1 MTQTKT
7 SRLLLI
13 VLIVFSCF
21 FMSAKPAQANIWDW
35 LGGIFKTESTTKS
48 VNSFKSVNA
57 DKEKFDAESISNIL
71 TNINLHSV
79 GMAAIPNDGSQSSSE
94 RKALEKE
101 LGYGVLGDIN
111 SGIVALYNPPASTRT
126 YVADVMKSA
135 KIIPEAQA
143 QGLGFSALDP
153 ILETWKSFRNLAYL
167 FFVVIFLIIGFMI
180 MFRTKVGQ
188 AAITA
193 QQAIPS
199 VIVAMLAVTF
209 SYAIAGF
216 MIDIMYVAMYVLASY
231 FTEGSKIISGN
242 IFSLVGLMF
251 QGTGAA
257 TQNAIEQF
265 MESALNIS
273 MVNYVG
279 QAVSWL
285 SSLMGTVIIGIAI
298 LFATFKV
305 FFELVK
311 TYVSVLIQ
319 IIFSPIILM
328 LGAFPGKNT
337 FGKWLKN
344 LAGNLILWPVVLLC
358 VLVQRM
364 LTAPIRSLNWTGNED
379 LIDSTFGGGFMPPFL
394 VGQGQGNIIPVIL
407 GIGILLVI
415 PEIMQQVKKSMGVEE
430 GIFGQLAGA
439 ALKQTKEGLPLG
451 GRIGGAAVGAGLGA
465 GTGILKGTL
474 GKDGRDHLS
483 RVSKAIRTGDR
494 HEIGASLEGLK
505 SNIIAKTG
513 EGARGGA
520 STGVNI
526 TSKIE
531 RKAGINQP
539 DILNP
544 LTTLIDTGE
553 LPWKNEEGKQA
564 TLGKFSGL
572 ASEEEKKKQAGRRD
586 FEDNADILKRK
597 FQGLPTKE

>member
-1 MTQTKT
+1 
-7 SRLLLI
+7 
-13 VLIVFSCF
+13 
-21 FMSAKPAQANIWDW
+21 MSVKPAQASILDW

-48 VNSFKSVNA
+48 VNSFKSINA

-79 GMAAIPNDGSQSSSE
+79 GMAALPDDGSQSSSE
-94 RKALEKE
+94 RKALENE
-101 LGYGVLGDIN
+101 IGYGVLGDIN
-111 SGIVALYNPPASTRT
+111 KGIVALYNPPASTRT

-216 MIDIMYVAMYVLASY
+216 MIDVMYVVMYVLAGY
-231 FTEGSKIISGN
+231 FTEGSDIINRNLFGL
-242 IFSLVGLMF
+242 IGLMF

-311 TYVSVLIQ
+311 TYVAILIQ

-364 LTAPIRSLNWTGNED
+364 LTAPIRSLNWSGNEA
-379 LIDSTFGGGFMPPFL
+379 LIDSSFGGGFMPPFL
-394 VGQGQGNIIPVIL
+394 VGQGQGNIVPVIL

-415 PEIMQQVKKSMGVEE
+415 PEIMQQVKKAIGVEE
-430 GIFGQLAGA
+430 GIFGQLAGDALKRIKSTKSVPEIGLPLAAGGFSGIKGGFDSYRDYMNYYKGGGSKRA
-439 ALKQTKEGLPLG
+439 ALKHAILG
-451 GRIGGAAVGAGLGA
+451 GKLTGQTDSSGNVMEMESKGALGGAGEGMNWARNINTKVQDVVSGNILRKNWAEEAYKNQVKKSSSTGKGGGKSDETKKDTPSAGSH
-465 GTGILKGTL
+465 L
-474 GKDGRDHLS
+474 GK
-483 RVSKAIRTGDR
+483 
-494 HEIGASLEGLK
+494 
-505 SNIIAKTG
+505 
-513 EGARGGA
+513 
-520 STGVNI
+520 
-526 TSKIE
+526 
-531 RKAGINQP
+531 AG
-539 DILNP
+539 
-544 LTTLIDTGE
+544 
-553 LPWKNEEGKQA
+553 
-564 TLGKFSGL
+564 S
-572 ASEEEKKKQAGRRD
+572 S
-586 FEDNADILKRK
+586 
-597 FQGLPTKE
+597 

>member
-1 MTQTKT
+1 MTRINT
-7 SRLLLI
+7 SRLLLT

-21 FMSAKPAQANIWDW
+21 FMSIKPAQASILDW
-35 LGGIFKTESTTKS
+35 LGGIFKTESTVKS

-71 TNINLHSV
+71 TNINLHAI
-79 GMAAIPNDGSQSSSE
+79 GMAAIPNDGSQSTSE

-101 LGYGVLGDIN
+101 IGYGVLGDVN

-231 FTEGSKIISGN
+231 FTEGSTIINMN
-242 IFSLVGLMF
+242 IFSLVGVMF
-251 QGTGAA
+251 KGTGGA

-265 MESALNIS
+265 MEDALNIGF
-273 MVNYVG
+273 VG
-279 QAVSWL
+279 EALAWL

-298 LFATFKV
+298 LFASFKV

-311 TYVSVLIQ
+311 TYVAVLIQ

-337 FGKWLKN
+337 FGKWIKN

-364 LTAPIRSLNWTGNED
+364 LTAPIRSLNWTGNEE
-379 LIDSTFGGGFMPPFL
+379 LIDGAFGGGFMPPFL

-430 GIFGQLAGA
+430 GIFGQLASA
-439 ALKQTKEGLPLG
+439 ALKQTKEAVPLG
-451 GRIGGAAVGAGLGA
+451 GRIASLGIGGATAAGKTIGN
-465 GTGILKGTL
+465 IP
-474 GKDGRDHLS
+474 R
-483 RVSKAIRTGDR
+483 AITGDPR
-494 HEIGASLEGLK
+494 NIGRNLVQGVPKAFVGGARAGFSATHRLSKSIGA
-505 SNIIAKTG
+505 
-513 EGARGGA
+513 
-520 STGVNI
+520 
-526 TSKIE
+526 
-531 RKAGINQP
+531 NQP
-539 DILNP
+539 DIANLITNPMDDVFLNEDLQKERSMLQLGEDINQRIAP
-544 LTTLIDTGE
+544 HSGASLI
-553 LPWKNEEGKQA
+553 P
-564 TLGKFSGL
+564 
-572 ASEEEKKKQAGRRD
+572 KKWTQKLRAK
-586 FEDNADILKRK
+586 ADSAK
-597 FQGLPTKE
+597 

>member
-1 MTQTKT
+1 MTRINT
-7 SRLLLI
+7 SRLLLT

-21 FMSAKPAQANIWDW
+21 FMSIKPAQASILDW
-35 LGGIFKTESTTKS
+35 LGGIFKTESTVKS

-71 TNINLHSV
+71 TNINLHAI
-79 GMAAIPNDGSQSSSE
+79 GMAAIPNDGSQSTSE

-101 LGYGVLGDIN
+101 IGYGVLGDVN

-231 FTEGSKIISGN
+231 FTEGSTIINMN
-242 IFSLVGLMF
+242 IFSLVGVMF
-251 QGTGAA
+251 KGTGGA

-265 MESALNIS
+265 MEDALNIGF
-273 MVNYVG
+273 VG
-279 QAVSWL
+279 EALAWL

-298 LFATFKV
+298 LFASFKV

-311 TYVSVLIQ
+311 TYVAVLIQ

-337 FGKWLKN
+337 FGKWIKN

-364 LTAPIRSLNWTGNED
+364 LTAPIRSLNWTGNEE
-379 LIDSTFGGGFMPPFL
+379 LIDGAFGGGFMPPFL

-415 PEIMQQVKKSMGVEE
+415 PEIMQQVKKAMGVED
-430 GIFGQLAGA
+430 GVFGQLAGD
-439 ALKQTKEGLPLG
+439 ALKRVQS
-451 GRIGGAAVGAGLGA
+451 AAAAPKKVAEA
-465 GTGILKGTL
+465 QPFDFFSDTAHMQHYLKTS
-474 GKDGRDHLS
+474 GKDTGLERLIVGSRSERAERLNRLEEDRRHGVATQDKIKYGGIFGALS
-483 RVSKAIRTGDR
+483 KGQKNVIQVEQEVSG
-494 HEIGASLEGLK
+494 
-505 SNIIAKTG
+505 G
-513 EGARGGA
+513 EGADK
-520 STGVNI
+520 T
-526 TSKIE
+526 
-531 RKAGINQP
+531 
-539 DILNP
+539 
-544 LTTLIDTGE
+544 
-553 LPWKNEEGKQA
+553 
-564 TLGKFSGL
+564 
-572 ASEEEKKKQAGRRD
+572 
-586 FEDNADILKRK
+586 
-597 FQGLPTKE
+597 

>member
-1 MTQTKT
+1 MTRINT
-7 SRLLLI
+7 SRLLLT

-21 FMSAKPAQANIWDW
+21 FMSIKPAQASILDW
-35 LGGIFKTESTTKS
+35 LGGIFKTESTVKS

-71 TNINLHSV
+71 TNINLHAI
-79 GMAAIPNDGSQSSSE
+79 GMAAIPNDGSQSTSE

-101 LGYGVLGDIN
+101 IGYGVLGDVN

-231 FTEGSKIISGN
+231 FTEGSTIINMN
-242 IFSLVGLMF
+242 IFGLVGVMF
-251 QGTGAA
+251 KGTGGA

-265 MESALNIS
+265 MEDALNIGF
-273 MVNYVG
+273 VG
-279 QAVSWL
+279 EALAWL

-298 LFATFKV
+298 LFASFKV

-311 TYVSVLIQ
+311 TYVAVLIQ

-337 FGKWLKN
+337 FGKWIKN

-364 LTAPIRSLNWTGNED
+364 LTAPIRSLNWTGNEE
-379 LIDSTFGGGFMPPFL
+379 LIDTSFGGGFMPPFL

-415 PEIMQQVKKSMGVEE
+415 PEIMQQVKKAMGVED
-430 GIFGQLAGA
+430 GVFGQLAGD
-439 ALKQTKEGLPLG
+439 ALKRVQS
-451 GRIGGAAVGAGLGA
+451 AAAAPKKVAEA
-465 GTGILKGTL
+465 QPFDFFSDTAHMQHYLKTS
-474 GKDGRDHLS
+474 GKDTGLERLIVGSRSERAERLNRLEEDRRHGVATQDKIKYGGIFGALS
-483 RVSKAIRTGDR
+483 KGQKNVIQVEQEVSG
-494 HEIGASLEGLK
+494 
-505 SNIIAKTG
+505 G
-513 EGARGGA
+513 EGADK
-520 STGVNI
+520 T
-526 TSKIE
+526 
-531 RKAGINQP
+531 
-539 DILNP
+539 
-544 LTTLIDTGE
+544 
-553 LPWKNEEGKQA
+553 
-564 TLGKFSGL
+564 
-572 ASEEEKKKQAGRRD
+572 
-586 FEDNADILKRK
+586 
-597 FQGLPTKE
+597 

>member
-21 FMSAKPAQANIWDW
+21 FMSVKPAQASILDW

-79 GMAAIPNDGSQSSSE
+79 GMAALPNDGSQSSSE
-94 RKALEKE
+94 RKALENKI
-101 LGYGVLGDIN
+101 GYGVLGDIN
-111 SGIVALYNPPASTRT
+111 KGIVALYNPPANTRT

-231 FTEGSKIISGN
+231 FTEGSDIVNRNMFG
-242 IFSLVGLMF
+242 LVGLMF
-251 QGTGAA
+251 QGTRAA

-311 TYVSVLIQ
+311 TYVAVLIQ

-364 LTAPIRSLNWTGNED
+364 LTAPIRSLNWTGNEA
-379 LIDSTFGGGFMPPFL
+379 LIDSSFGGGFMPPFL

-415 PEIMQQVKKSMGVEE
+415 PEIMQQVKKAIGVEE
-430 GIFGQLAGA
+430 GIFGQLAGDAWKKVKTTSDTAMPLGSA
-439 ALKQTKEGLPLG
+439 ALGA
-451 GRIGGAAVGAGLGA
+451 IGGGARAGLAYAKDHKETATARDIFSHAIKGYESTPDKGDPVKYGGLA
-465 GTGILKGTL
+465 GGLRSGFKVGQKINTVIPNII
-474 GKDGRDHLS
+474 S
-483 RVSKAIRTGDR
+483 GDF
-494 HEIGASLEGLK
+494 AK
-505 SNIIAKTG
+505 SNIAEQLANQLQKDKSKEKDNTPVPQQPV
-513 EGARGGA
+513 E
-520 STGVNI
+520 
-526 TSKIE
+526 TS
-531 RKAGINQP
+531 
-539 DILNP
+539 
-544 LTTLIDTGE
+544 
-553 LPWKNEEGKQA
+553 
-564 TLGKFSGL
+564 
-572 ASEEEKKKQAGRRD
+572 
-586 FEDNADILKRK
+586 
-597 FQGLPTKE
+597 

>member
-1 MTQTKT
+1 MTRINT
-7 SRLLLI
+7 SRLLLT

-21 FMSAKPAQANIWDW
+21 FMSIKPAQADVWEW
-35 LGGIFKTESTTKS
+35 LGGIFKTESTAKS

-71 TNINLHSV
+71 TNINIHTV
-79 GMAAIPNDGSQSSSE
+79 GMGAIPEQTQAKLSQAE
-94 RKALEKE
+94 RKSLEKE
-101 LGYGVLGDIN
+101 IGYGVLGDVN

-216 MIDIMYVAMYVLASY
+216 MIDIMYVVMYVLASY
-231 FTEGSKIISGN
+231 FTEGSTIINMN
-242 IFSLVGLMF
+242 IFSLVGVMF
-251 QGTGAA
+251 KGTGGA

-265 MESALNIS
+265 MEDALNIGF
-273 MVNYVG
+273 VG
-279 QAVSWL
+279 EALAWL

-298 LFATFKV
+298 LFASFKV

-311 TYVSVLIQ
+311 TYVAVLIQ

-337 FGKWLKN
+337 FGKWIKN

-364 LTAPIRSLNWTGNED
+364 LTAPIRSLNWTGNEE
-379 LIDSTFGGGFMPPFL
+379 LIDGAFGGGFMPPFL

-430 GIFGQLAGA
+430 GIFGQLAGDAWKKVKATSDTAMPLGSA
-439 ALKQTKEGLPLG
+439 ALGA
-451 GRIGGAAVGAGLGA
+451 IGGGARAGFAYAKDHKETATARDIFSHAIKGYESTPDKGDPVKYGGLAGGLRSGFKVGQQIN
-465 GTGILKGTL
+465 T
-474 GKDGRDHLS
+474 
-483 RVSKAIRTGDR
+483 VVP
-494 HEIGASLEGLK
+494 
-505 SNIIAKTG
+505 NIISGDFAKN
-513 EGARGGA
+513 
-520 STGVNI
+520 NI
-526 TSKIE
+526 AEQLANQLQKDKSKEKDNTPVPQQPVETS
-531 RKAGINQP
+531 
-539 DILNP
+539 
-544 LTTLIDTGE
+544 
-553 LPWKNEEGKQA
+553 
-564 TLGKFSGL
+564 
-572 ASEEEKKKQAGRRD
+572 
-586 FEDNADILKRK
+586 
-597 FQGLPTKE
+597 

>member
-21 FMSAKPAQANIWDW
+21 FMSVKPAQASILDW

-79 GMAAIPNDGSQSSSE
+79 GMAALPNDGSQSSSE
-94 RKALEKE
+94 RKALENE
-101 LGYGVLGDIN
+101 IGYGVLGDIN
-111 SGIVALYNPPASTRT
+111 KGIVALYNPPANTRT

-231 FTEGSKIISGN
+231 FTEGSDIVNRNMFG
-242 IFSLVGLMF
+242 LVGLMF

-311 TYVSVLIQ
+311 TYVAVLIQ

-337 FGKWLKN
+337 FGKWIKN

-364 LTAPIRSLNWTGNED
+364 LTAPIRSLNWTGNEE
-379 LIDSTFGGGFMPPFL
+379 LIDSSFGGGFMPPFL

-415 PEIMQQVKKSMGVEE
+415 PEIMQQVKKAIGVEE
-430 GIFGQLAGA
+430 GIFGQLAKQAWDRTKGA
-439 ALKQTKEGLPLG
+439 AVSAPT
-451 GRIGGAAVGAGLGA
+451 IGGATYGLGE
-465 GTGILKGTL
+465 GMFKGIRASSGQGLDVAIPTIFKQVKSSVGERVQQ
-474 GKDGRDHLS
+474 GGERGRKVNSVLS
-483 RVSKAIRTGDR
+483 GEFVKPDNWEKMLIQQNAAEIKA
-494 HEIGASLEGLK
+494 K
-505 SNIIAKTG
+505 KAK
-513 EGARGGA
+513 E
-520 STGVNI
+520 
-526 TSKIE
+526 K
-531 RKAGINQP
+531 
-539 DILNP
+539 L
-544 LTTLIDTGE
+544 
-553 LPWKNEEGKQA
+553 
-564 TLGKFSGL
+564 
-572 ASEEEKKKQAGRRD
+572 EKKTSTDENEVD
-586 FEDNADILKRK
+586 FNI
-597 FQGLPTKE
+597 

>member
-1 MTQTKT
+1 MTQTRT
-7 SRLLLI
+7 SRLLL
-13 VLIVFSCF
+13 VFLLVFSCF
-21 FMSAKPAQANIWDW
+21 FMSAKPAQASILDW

-48 VNSFKSVNA
+48 VNSFKSINA

-79 GMAAIPNDGSQSSSE
+79 GMAAIPNDGAQSTSE

-364 LTAPIRSLNWTGNED
+364 LTAPIRSLNWSGNEA

-394 VGQGQGNIIPVIL
+394 IGQGQGNIIPVIL

-415 PEIMQQVKKSMGVEE
+415 PEIMQQVKKTMGVEE
-430 GIFGQLAGA
+430 GIFGQLAGDA
-439 ALKQTKEGLPLG
+439 WKRVKEASNPGMK
-451 GRIGGAAVGAGLGA
+451 IAGAGASLGLGA
-465 GTGILKGTL
+465 AGALGGGALGFASGGGSIEERMAKAKDWAGKGAL
-474 GKDGRDHLS
+474 GGALAPTI
-483 RVSKAIRTGDR
+483 VTKAPKFIKGMTEFTVRQAEQGMVTR
-494 HEIGASLEGLK
+494 A
-505 SNIIAKTG
+505 G
-513 EGARGGA
+513 EYIQQKARGSAAEKVVGQV
-520 STGVNI
+520 TGLI
-526 TSKIE
+526 GSQKGG
-531 RKAGINQP
+531 KNQSNYSP
-539 DILNP
+539 EENENV
-544 LTTLIDTGE
+544 TG
-553 LPWKNEEGKQA
+553 
-564 TLGKFSGL
+564 
-572 ASEEEKKKQAGRRD
+572 
-586 FEDNADILKRK
+586 
-597 FQGLPTKE
+597 

>member
-1 MTQTKT
+1 MINDWVSSIFNIKEATT
-7 SRLLLI
+7 SYSNAI
-13 VLIVFSCF
+13 VEEGVAQEKNVSSTWANSFNYINGSVYGGETFSK
-21 FMSAKPAQANIWDW
+21 M
-35 LGGIFKTESTTKS
+35 GGITG
-48 VNSFKSVNA
+48 
-57 DKEKFDAESISNIL
+57 KEKL
-71 TNINLHSV
+71 
-79 GMAAIPNDGSQSSSE
+79 
-94 RKALEKE
+94 ALEKA
-101 LGYGVLGDIN
+101 LGNGLIGSVN
-111 SGIVALYNPPASTRT
+111 KGIVALYNPPASTHT
-126 YVADVMKSA
+126 YVADLMKSA

-216 MIDIMYVAMYVLASY
+216 MIDLMYVAMYVLASY
-231 FTEGSKIISGN
+231 FTEGPELITRN
-242 IFSLVGLMF
+242 VFNFVGLMF
-251 QGTGAA
+251 KGTGGA

-265 MESALNIS
+265 MEDALNIG
-273 MVNYVG
+273 YVG
-279 QAVSWL
+279 EAIAWL
-285 SSLMGTVIIGIAI
+285 SSLLGTVIIGIAI

-337 FGKWLKN
+337 FGKWIKN

-364 LTAPIRSLNWTGNED
+364 LTAPIRSLQGTGQELDNA
-379 LIDSTFGGGFMPPFL
+379 FGGGFIPPFL

-415 PEIMQQVKKSMGVEE
+415 PEIMQQVKKAMGVED
-430 GIFGQLAGA
+430 GIFGQLAGSA
-439 ALKQTKEGLPLG
+439 QGMIKSAWSGGKIDGLPFSSPYGVKDAASLG
-451 GRIGGAAVGAGLGA
+451 GRFIGEGVKGAGRK
-465 GTGILKGTL
+465 ILLRSRKPMVPNDLRFGDNNDVFPEEFPVSTTTEKG
-474 GKDGRDHLS
+474 KQN
-483 RVSKAIRTGDR
+483 A
-494 HEIGASLEGLK
+494 EINEMAKKVNQK
-505 SNIIAKTG
+505 SNNQTNTPIEDIADL
-513 EGARGGA
+513 
-520 STGVNI
+520 V
-526 TSKIE
+526 
-531 RKAGINQP
+531 
-539 DILNP
+539 
-544 LTTLIDTGE
+544 
-553 LPWKNEEGKQA
+553 
-564 TLGKFSGL
+564 
-572 ASEEEKKKQAGRRD
+572 
-586 FEDNADILKRK
+586 
-597 FQGLPTKE
+597 

>member
-1 MTQTKT
+1 
-7 SRLLLI
+7 
-13 VLIVFSCF
+13 
-21 FMSAKPAQANIWDW
+21 MSIKPAQASILDW
-35 LGGIFKTESTTKS
+35 LGGIFKTESTVKS

-71 TNINLHSV
+71 TNINLHAI
-79 GMAAIPNDGSQSSSE
+79 GMAAIPNDGSQSTSE

-101 LGYGVLGDIN
+101 IGYGVLGDVN

-231 FTEGSKIISGN
+231 FTEGSTIINMN
-242 IFSLVGLMF
+242 IFGLVGVMF
-251 QGTGAA
+251 KGTGGA

-265 MESALNIS
+265 MEDALNIGF
-273 MVNYVG
+273 VG
-279 QAVSWL
+279 EALAWL

-298 LFATFKV
+298 LFASFKV

-311 TYVSVLIQ
+311 TYVAVLIQ

-337 FGKWLKN
+337 FGKWIKN

-364 LTAPIRSLNWTGNED
+364 LTAPIRSLNWTGNEE
-379 LIDSTFGGGFMPPFL
+379 LIDTSFGGGFMPPFL

-415 PEIMQQVKKSMGVEE
+415 PEIMQQVKKAMGVED
-430 GIFGQLAGA
+430 GVFGQLAGD
-439 ALKQTKEGLPLG
+439 ALKRVQS
-451 GRIGGAAVGAGLGA
+451 AAAAPKKVAEA
-465 GTGILKGTL
+465 QPFDFFSDTAHMQHYLKTS
-474 GKDGRDHLS
+474 GKDTGLERLIVGSRSERAERLNRLEEDRRHGVATQDKIKYGGIFGALS
-483 RVSKAIRTGDR
+483 KGQKNVIQVEQEVSG
-494 HEIGASLEGLK
+494 
-505 SNIIAKTG
+505 G
-513 EGARGGA
+513 EGADK
-520 STGVNI
+520 T
-526 TSKIE
+526 
-531 RKAGINQP
+531 
-539 DILNP
+539 
-544 LTTLIDTGE
+544 
-553 LPWKNEEGKQA
+553 
-564 TLGKFSGL
+564 
-572 ASEEEKKKQAGRRD
+572 
-586 FEDNADILKRK
+586 
-597 FQGLPTKE
+597 

>member
-1 MTQTKT
+1 MTRIKA
-7 SRLLLI
+7 SRLLLTL
-13 VLIVFSCF
+13 LIIFSCF
-21 FMSAKPAQANIWDW
+21 FTSVKPAQASILDW

-71 TNINLHSV
+71 TNINLHAI
-79 GMAAIPNDGSQSSSE
+79 GMAAIPNDGSQSTSE

-216 MIDIMYVAMYVLASY
+216 MIDIMYVAMYILASY
-231 FTEGSKIISGN
+231 FTEGSSIINMN
-242 IFSLVGLMF
+242 IFSLVGVMF
-251 QGTGAA
+251 KGTGGA

-265 MESALNIS
+265 MEDAINIS
-273 MVNYVG
+273 YVG
-279 QAVSWL
+279 GAVAWL

-337 FGKWLKN
+337 FSKWLKN

-358 VLVQRM
+358 ILVQRM
-364 LTAPIRSLNWTGNED
+364 LTAPIRSLNWTGNEA

-394 VGQGQGNIIPVIL
+394 IGQGQGAIIPVIL

-415 PEIMQQVKKSMGVEE
+415 PEIMQQVKKAMGVEE
-430 GIFGQLAGA
+430 GIFGQLAGD
-439 ALKQTKEGLPLG
+439 ALKTIQG
-451 GRIGGAAVGAGLGA
+451 GVKHAGTATAFGSAGIGGGIEAVRAAKAYREDKDVNATFL
-465 GTGILKGTL
+465 GTL
-474 GKDGRDHLS
+474 QAARKGYDRKNKDGSTYHFGGLS
-483 RVSKAIRTGDR
+483 GGVKSGYEWANQKIRVPMDR
-494 HEIGASLEGLK
+494 FVEGRFLDPEDMTKTLSAMLEGKKKEEATKPAK
-505 SNIIAKTG
+505 SNYK
-513 EGARGGA
+513 
-520 STGVNI
+520 
-526 TSKIE
+526 K
-531 RKAGINQP
+531 
-539 DILNP
+539 
-544 LTTLIDTGE
+544 
-553 LPWKNEEGKQA
+553 
-564 TLGKFSGL
+564 SG
-572 ASEEEKKKQAGRRD
+572 
-586 FEDNADILKRK
+586 
-597 FQGLPTKE
+597 T

>member
-1 MTQTKT
+1 
-7 SRLLLI
+7 
-13 VLIVFSCF
+13 
-21 FMSAKPAQANIWDW
+21 MSAKPAQANVFDW
-35 LGGIFKTESTTKS
+35 LQGIFTKSATEKS
-48 VNSFKSVNA
+48 VNSFGSKNA
-57 DKEKFDAESISNIL
+57 DKEKFDAESLSNTL
-71 TNINLHSV
+71 TNINLHAI
-79 GMAAIPNDGSQSSSE
+79 GMAAVPNDGSISSSE

-111 SGIVALYNPPASTRT
+111 SGIVALYNPPASART
-126 YVADVMKSA
+126 YVADLMKSA

-216 MIDIMYVAMYVLASY
+216 MIDIMYVVMYVLASY
-231 FTEGSKIISGN
+231 FTEGSEIINGN
-242 IFSLVGLMF
+242 IFGLVGLMF
-251 QGTGAA
+251 KGTGGA

-265 MESALNIS
+265 MEDALNIGF
-273 MVNYVG
+273 VG
-279 QAVSWL
+279 EAIAWL
-285 SSLMGTVIIGIAI
+285 SSLLGTVIIGIAI

-328 LGAFPGKNT
+328 LGALPGKNA
-337 FGKWLKN
+337 FGNWIKN

-364 LTAPIRSLNWTGNED
+364 LTAPIRSLQGTGD
-379 LIDSTFGGGFMPPFL
+379 TLDSAFGGGFMPPFL
-394 VGQGQGNIIPVIL
+394 VGQGQGSIIPVIL

-415 PEIMQQVKKSMGVEE
+415 PEIMQQVKKAMGVEE
-430 GIFGQLAGA
+430 GVFGQLASSAFKNVKNATVYTPPITRGA
-439 ALKQTKEGLPLG
+439 Y
-451 GRIGGAAVGAGLGA
+451 GLGKGVFEGVRSSKGQGLDVTIPA
-465 GTGILKGTL
+465 IGKAVKTNMGIQIAKGNEEARGLDTL
-474 GKDGRDHLS
+474 
-483 RVSKAIRTGDR
+483 
-494 HEIGASLEGLK
+494 LEGK
-505 SNIIAKTG
+505 SFDPNNWEKALVSQAYNK
-513 EGARGGA
+513 E
-520 STGVNI
+520 
-526 TSKIE
+526 KI
-531 RKAGINQP
+531 KA
-539 DILNP
+539 
-544 LTTLIDTGE
+544 
-553 LPWKNEEGKQA
+553 A
-564 TLGKFSGL
+564 
-572 ASEEEKKKQAGRRD
+572 EEKKAKETATTGNEVD
-586 FEDNADILKRK
+586 F
-597 FQGLPTKE
+597 QV

>member
-1 MTQTKT
+1 MTRINT
-7 SRLLLI
+7 SRLLLT

-21 FMSAKPAQANIWDW
+21 FMSIKPAQAGVFDW
-35 LGGIFKTESTTKS
+35 LKGIFTNDSTEKS
-48 VNSFKSVNA
+48 VNSFGSKNA
-57 DKEKFDAESISNIL
+57 DKEKFDAESLSNTL
-71 TNINLHSV
+71 TNINLHAI
-79 GMAAIPNDGSQSSSE
+79 GMAAVPDDGSMSTSE
-94 RKALEKE
+94 RKALEKQ

-111 SGIVALYNPPASTRT
+111 SGIVALYTPPASART

-135 KIIPEAQA
+135 RIIPEAQA

-216 MIDIMYVAMYVLASY
+216 MIDIMYVVMYVLAGY
-231 FTEGSKIISGN
+231 FTEGPEIITRNMFG
-242 IFSLVGLMF
+242 LVGLMF
-251 QGTGAA
+251 KGTGGA

-265 MESALNIS
+265 MEDALNIGL
-273 MVNYVG
+273 VG
-279 QAVSWL
+279 EAVAWL

-311 TYVSVLIQ
+311 TYVAVLIQ

-337 FGKWLKN
+337 FGKWIKN
-344 LAGNLILWPVVLLC
+344 LAGNLILWPVVLIC

-364 LTAPIRSLNWTGNED
+364 LTAPIRSLQGMDDAIN
-379 LIDSTFGGGFMPPFL
+379 SSFGGGFMPPFL
-394 VGQGQGNIIPVIL
+394 IGQGQGNIIPVIL

-430 GIFGQLAGA
+430 GIFGQLASA
-439 ALKQTKEGLPLG
+439 ALKQTQEGIPIGSKLAGAATGAAGGALWGVGKGLYDSRGLTGKDKALMIANTVGHQAGKGASSGNKLGASFSKVTGGKTPGMFGFVEKAVDASSNYYGEEERLKRMAEGDNWYERKQGKSWETRAELARAQRSRKVYEEQRLKEGLYG
-451 GRIGGAAVGAGLGA
+451 QEVTI
-465 GTGILKGTL
+465 
-474 GKDGRDHLS
+474 KDKD
-483 RVSKAIRTGDR
+483 
-494 HEIGASLEGLK
+494 
-505 SNIIAKTG
+505 
-513 EGARGGA
+513 
-520 STGVNI
+520 
-526 TSKIE
+526 
-531 RKAGINQP
+531 
-539 DILNP
+539 
-544 LTTLIDTGE
+544 
-553 LPWKNEEGKQA
+553 
-564 TLGKFSGL
+564 
-572 ASEEEKKKQAGRRD
+572 
-586 FEDNADILKRK
+586 
-597 FQGLPTKE
+597 